1 MVEREKRNF
10 SSQWNEE
17 ITRRRKRQ
25 RVSDV
30 TGTAAG
36 PRQAYRERD
45 DTLRGCC
52 AVKSEREIDRENIRA
67 STRVFRLRPTA

>member
-10 SSQWNEE
+10 SSRWNEE

-52 AVKSEREIDRENIRA
+52 TVKSERETERTFA
-67 STRVFRLRPTA
+67 AKPTRKHSR